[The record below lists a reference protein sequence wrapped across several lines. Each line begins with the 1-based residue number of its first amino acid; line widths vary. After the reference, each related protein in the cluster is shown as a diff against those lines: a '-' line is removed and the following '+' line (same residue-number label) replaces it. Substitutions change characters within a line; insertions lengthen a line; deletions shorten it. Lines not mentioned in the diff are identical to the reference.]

1 MPTYIGFNTIGQNKK
16 FTLTD
21 FELIK
26 RDLANAFNIR
36 QGELPG
42 RPSYGT
48 RIWALMFE
56 NQLTDTQ
63 ELVQNEVL
71 RLAGQD
77 PRISVTQVNV
87 YPQQN
92 GILVEVELQT
102 RQNANAELL
111 TLFFDTT
118 QQLAT
123 LA

>member
-63 ELVQNEVL
+63 ELIQNEIL

-77 PRISVTQVNV
+77 PRIAVTQVNV

>member
-63 ELVQNEVL
+63 ELVQNEIL

-87 YPQQN
+87 YPQEN